1 MEERIFTT
9 EVAGRKLT
17 IETGKYAQQA
27 GGSCIVRC
35 GDTAVLVT
43 ATASAKPRE
52 GIDFF
57 PLSCEFEEKMYAV
70 GKIPGGFIKREGR
83 PTEKAVLTSRLIDRP
98 LRPLFPKNYRND
110 VQVIATVLS
119 VDQDIPPAVYAMI
132 GSSVALSISDIPF
145 AGPTAAVV
153 VGMVDGEYILNPT
166 LEQMEASRLNLTVA
180 GTKDA
185 VMMVEA
191 GAKELS
197 EDEMLEAI
205 LFAHEEIKRICAFIS
220 DIQAEIGEEKQV
232 IALEEHDEDFDAK
245 VTEAVKERVEWSLDT
260 FDRYEREA
268 RQEQIK
274 QEAFEAFGEEDPEKI
289 KRIDAI
295 IYDLTK
301 QVVRRKITQQ
311 GVRPDGRKTT
321 EVRPI
326 WSEVGILKRPHGS
339 GVFTRGQ
346 TQVMTILTLGSMSE
360 VQSLDGLS
368 PEHCKRYMHQYNM
381 PPYSVGETR
390 MMRGPGRREIGHGAL
405 AERALEPMIPDEE
418 TFPYA
423 LRLVSEV
430 ISSNGSTSMASVCA
444 STLALMDGGVP
455 IKKPVAGVAM
465 GLIKDTE
472 NDSVTILT
480 DIQGLEDFLGDMDF
494 KVAGT
499 KDGITA
505 IQMDIKIKGID
516 REILTRALAQ
526 AKEGRMHILGKMMET
541 IDQPREHLSEYAP
554 KIVCFTINPE
564 KIGEVVGP
572 RGKTINKIIAET
584 GVTID
589 IEDDG
594 KVYICTPD
602 QEAADQARKM
612 IEGIVKEIE
621 VGEVYL
627 GKVVRIMPFGAFVE
641 LLPGKDGMVHI
652 SKLARE
658 RVEKVE
664 DVVNIGDDILVK
676 VIEIDDKGRINL
688 TRKDLLPPEPKKEKK
703 ENTWLPF

>member
-232 IALEEHDEDFDAK
+232 IAPEEHDEDFDAK

-289 KRIDAI
+289 KRIDGI

-703 ENTWLPF
+703 EK